1 MEYFTIRHNWPNWVY
16 RISGVRLV
24 SRGTT
29 TIVQLQPASACLGW
43 AGLGWLIQFPCPQC
57 EQRGGGGAAAA
68 PLDTRFY
75 RPRVQGLQPRGGK
88 PTSGD
93 QWQCE
98 HQWPESGAVSQL
110 DCDHQLR
117 GPARG
122 SNPQPGATEPPANT
136 SIIGG
141 GHGSQQYTYIDAGWS
156 SHFSSFPFHLLIWA

>member
-1 MEYFTIRHNWPNWVY
+1 M
-16 RISGVRLV
+16 

-29 TIVQLQPASACLGW
+29 TIVQLQPASACLAGLGW
-43 AGLGWLIQFPCPQC
+43 LGWLIQFPCPQC
-57 EQRGGGGAAAA
+57 EQRGGAAAAA

-75 RPRVQGLQPRGGK
+75 RPRVRGLQPRGGK

-141 GHGSQQYTYIDAGWS
+141 GHGTTAVNNIHTLMLDDLPI
-156 SHFSSFPFHLLIWA
+156 FPVFHSIC

>member
-1 MEYFTIRHNWPNWVY
+1 MSPVQWNILQSGTIDQIEFIGSP
-16 RISGVRLV
+16 V
-24 SRGTT
+24 SAWRAAAPPPLSSSSLHLP
-29 TIVQLQPASACLGW
+29 VW
-43 AGLGWLIQFPCPQC
+43 AGLGWLIQFLCPQC
-57 EQRGGGGAAAA
+57 EQRGGAAAAA

-75 RPRVQGLQPRGGK
+75 RPRVRGLQPRGGK

-141 GHGSQQYTYIDAGWS
+141 GHGSQQYTYIDAG
-156 SHFSSFPFHLLIWA
+156 